1 MASKPASAKG
11 LAEIKEARKGHRTAF
26 IMVGLFSTFANL
38 LMLTSPLYMMQVYD
52 RVLGSESMETLVA
65 LSVLAGFLFL
75 IMGVLDYV
83 RGRILG
89 RVGARFHDRL
99 QVRVFNAVQDKSA
112 AGFND
117 ATSQSGL
124 RDLDA
129 MQKALAS
136 QIVSAFFDLPWTPL
150 FFGLIALFHPL
161 LGLLALVGG
170 AILVVLALA
179 NQVLSKKPI
188 EGANIAA
195 ATAHQV
201 ADGLRNNAELVQG
214 LGMRKTAFQKWRAF
228 RSDANRSDLRAMDLS
243 GFFTTTTRTFR
254 LALQSAMLGLG
265 AYLVLTEGLTPGV
278 MIAASILMGRALAPI
293 EIIIGQW
300 ALLQRSWL
308 AQERLA
314 QLLGETPERK
324 TPMALARP
332 QAKIEVQGVTLVPP
346 QQPGIENKPVLQ
358 GLNFTINPGQAMG
371 VIGSSGA
378 GKSSLARAL
387 IGLWHPMAGKIRLDG
402 ATLNQYDVDVLG
414 SYIGYLPQQVT
425 LFDGTISENIARLS
439 MMPDPDAVVAAARK
453 AAVHDMI
460 LKLPQGY
467 DTHVRVANSRLSGG
481 QVQRIGLA
489 RALYGDPLLLV
500 LDEPN
505 SNLDHEGSQ
514 ALNLAVAQAR
524 KDGRAVVIMAHR
536 PAAIE
541 LCDLILI
548 LEAGRQR
555 AFGDKAKILAEHVQ
569 NAQAVAQPAQ
579 NAARSKPQAQPINPA
594 QMPKPRTSA
603 DASVAPPLKAANEG
617 T

>member
-11 LAEIKEARKGHRTAF
+11 LVEIKDARKGHRTAF

-38 LMLTSPLYMMQVYD
+38 LMLTSPIYMMQVYD
-52 RVLGSESMETLVA
+52 RVLGSESMETLLA

-117 ATSQSGL
+117 ANSQAGL
-124 RDLDA
+124 RDLEA
-129 MQKALAS
+129 MQKALGS
-136 QIVSAFFDLPWTPL
+136 PIISAFFDLPWTPL

-195 ATAHQV
+195 ATAHQI

-308 AQERLA
+308 AEERLA

-332 QAKIEVQGVTLVPP
+332 QAKIEVQGVTLVAP

-439 MMPDPDAVVAAARK
+439 LMPDPEAVVAAARK

-569 NAQAVAQPAQ
+569 NAQTVAQPAQ
-579 NAARSKPQAQPINPA
+579 NVARSKPQVQPTNPP
-594 QMPKPRTSA
+594 QTPKPKTSA
-603 DASVAPPLKAANEG
+603 DARAAPPLKAANEG

>member
-1 MASKPASAKG
+1 MASTPAAAKG
-11 LAEIKEARKGHRTAF
+11 LAEIKDARKGHRTAF
-26 IMVGLFSTFANL
+26 IMVALFSTFANL

-52 RVLGSESMETLVA
+52 RVLGSESLETLLA
-65 LSVLAGFLFL
+65 LTILAGFLFL
-75 IMGVLDYV
+75 VMGVLDYV

-117 ATSQSGL
+117 QTSQAGL
-124 RDLDA
+124 RDLEA

-136 QIVSAFFDLPWTPL
+136 PIVSAFFDLPWTPL
-150 FFGLIALFHPL
+150 FFALIAIFHPL
-161 LGLLALVGG
+161 LGLLALIGG

-179 NQVLSKKPI
+179 NQLLSKKPI
-188 EGANIAA
+188 EGANIAS
-195 ATAHQV
+195 ATAHQI

-214 LGMRKTAFQKWRAF
+214 LGMRKTAFQKWRSF
-228 RSDANRSDLRAMDLS
+228 RSDANRSDLRAMDLA

-265 AYLVLTEGLTPGV
+265 AYLVVTEGLTPGV
-278 MIAASILMGRALAPI
+278 MIAASIIMGRALAPI

-300 ALLQRSWL
+300 ALLQRSWQ
-308 AQERLA
+308 AQERLS

-324 TPMALARP
+324 SPMALTRP
-332 QAKIEVQGVTLVPP
+332 NAKIEVLGVTLVPP
-346 QQPGIENKPVLQ
+346 QQPGSESKPVLQ

-387 IGLWHPMAGKIRLDG
+387 IGLWHPAAGKIRLDG
-402 ATLNQYDVDVLG
+402 ATLNQYDLDVLG

-439 MMPDPDAVVAAARK
+439 TMPDPDAVVAAARK

-460 LKLPQGY
+460 LQLPQGY
-467 DTHVRVANSRLSGG
+467 DTPVRVANSRLSGG

-555 AFGDKAKILAEHVQ
+555 AFGDKAKVLSEHVQ
-569 NAQAVAQPAQ
+569 NAQAVQGTQKPARKPVQAPPPQSVQQPAPVTAGAQ
-579 NAARSKPQAQPINPA
+579 TPSK
-594 QMPKPRTSA
+594 TA
-603 DASVAPPLKAANEG
+603 DEG
-617 T
+617 A